1 MNHKPGSPTSA
12 PAAGPSAP
20 PTILL
25 GVNGGIAAYKAAELA
40 RSLIHEGFRV
50 KTVMTEAA
58 TRFVAPLTFRTLTNE
73 PVAVSLWEDA
83 PGDPVHHISLA
94 DEADVIVIAPCT
106 ANVLAKLAHGRA
118 DDLLTTTALAT
129 EAPLVI
135 APAMNVHMW
144 RKPVTLDNVEALRAR
159 GVAFVEPAY
168 GELACG
174 EVGEGRLAPVEDI
187 AAAVVAQARRVRS
200 LAGVRL
206 LVTAGGTQ
214 EPIDPVR
221 FIGNRGSGLTGFAIA
236 EEAARRGAEVTL
248 VTGRTHLPDPFG
260 VITVRVTTALEMRDA
275 VRTIWPDVDAVVA
288 SAAVADFRP
297 DHVSDAKFKKHM
309 APDRVDLVYNP
320 DILAELGSE
329 KTTQILVGF
338 AAETGDPVDEA
349 RRKLVEKNLD
359 LIVANDV
366 SDEVLGFGT
375 ASNRVAFVTADDVE
389 QLATL
394 PKREIAA
401 LLLDRLGEA
410 LGR

>member
-1 MNHKPGSPTSA
+1 MTDHHSSSA
-12 PAAGPSAP
+12 PEKR
-20 PTILL
+20 PTTVVL
-25 GVNGGIAAYKAAELA
+25 GVTGGIAAYKAAELA
-40 RSLIHEGFRV
+40 RSLIRGGFRV

-94 DEADVIVIAPCT
+94 EEADVMVIAPCT
-106 ANVLAKLAHGRA
+106 ANVLAKLACGRA
-118 DDLLTTTALAT
+118 DDLLTATALAT
-129 EAPLVI
+129 EAPLVV

-144 RKPVTLDNVEALRAR
+144 RKQVTCDNVAALRAR
-159 GVAFVEPAY
+159 GVVFVEPTY

-174 EVGEGRLAPVEDI
+174 EVGEGRLAPVADI
-187 AAAVVAQARRVRS
+187 AATVVAEAHRIRS

-236 EEAARRGAEVTL
+236 DEAARRGADVTL
-248 VTGRTHLPDPFG
+248 VTGRTHLPDPYR
-260 VITVRVTTALEMRDA
+260 VKTVRVMTALQMRDA
-275 VRTIWPDVDAVVA
+275 VRAVWPEVDAVVA
-288 SAAVADFRP
+288 SAAVADLRP

-309 APDRVDLVYNP
+309 APDHVDLVHNP

-329 KTTQILVGF
+329 KTGQVLIGF

-349 RRKLVEKNLD
+349 KRKLVEKNLD

-366 SDEVLGFGT
+366 TDEVLGFGT
-375 ASNRVAFVTADDVE
+375 AENRVAFVTADEVKR
-389 QLATL
+389 LSTL
-394 PKREIAA
+394 PKREIAGK
-401 LLLDRLGEA
+401 LLDRLA
-410 LGR
+410 VLLGR